1 MSTLVVSTKKGKEWN
16 QTELCKH
23 ILEYVGKIIC
33 YGPEEKFV
41 LFIFRDSIRDR
52 IFEEESTALYDMKS
66 FQNPELVDQ
75 YFCWCCV
82 EPRKTLVTR
91 FKDKNIIPIIKSS
104 NKKCI
109 AINPDIRKSTLSM
122 RRQYLHYD

>member
-1 MSTLVVSTKKGKEWN
+1 MSTLVVSTKKGKEGN
-16 QTELCKH
+16 QTQLCKH
-23 ILEYVGKIIC
+23 ILEYVGMIIC

-41 LFIFRDSIRDR
+41 IFIFRDSIRDR

-82 EPRKTLVTR
+82 EPKKTLVTR
-91 FKDKNIIPIIKSS
+91 FKDRNIIEITETSS
-104 NKKCI
+104 TGNIVLNQKYKNSCLW
-109 AINPDIRKSTLSM
+109 K
-122 RRQYLHYD
+122 RRQNIHI